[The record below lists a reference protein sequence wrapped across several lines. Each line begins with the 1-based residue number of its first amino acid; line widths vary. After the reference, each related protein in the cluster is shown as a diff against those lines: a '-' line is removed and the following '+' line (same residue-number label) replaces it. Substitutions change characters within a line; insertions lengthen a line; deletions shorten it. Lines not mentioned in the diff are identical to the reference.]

1 MRLVA
6 AGCLV
11 LAGIVLAVF
20 PGRAFAQKEDEHK
33 KHYKVVVEYYEGDQR
48 KSEKLDLSQ
57 EKGLARLNELVR
69 AGHVHH
75 MTLDEPPNPMAISR
89 DLALWTIVVFLLLY
103 LILKKAAWGPIL
115 QGLQKREADIR
126 TAAEEAK
133 KAREETQRVTAEF
146 QAKMDQAYAEIPKLM
161 DEARKHGQQL
171 VEEMIA
177 KAQADIQADRQRAH
191 REIEM
196 ARDQAMQEFTKYAAN
211 LATLISAKA
220 IQRSL
225 PLDVHQALVEESIS
239 ELRQAEK

>member
-1 MRLVA
+1 MRLVRIA

-11 LAGIVLAVF
+11 LAGIVLAAF
-20 PGRAFAQKEDEHK
+20 PAHALAQKEDK
-33 KHYKVVVEYYEGDQR
+33 KHYKVVVEYYEKDQR
-48 KSEKLDLSQ
+48 KEAKLDLS
-57 EKGLARLNELVR
+57 KKDGLDKLNELVR
-69 AGHVHH
+69 TGHVHH

-126 TAAEEAK
+126 EAAEEAK
-133 KAREETQRVTAEF
+133 RARAETQRVAAEF
-146 QAKMDQAYAEIPKLM
+146 QAKMDQANAEIPKLM

-225 PLDVHQALVEESIS
+225 PLDVHQALVEESIG